1 MNTALVTGA
10 AVVAI
15 ALAAL
20 VYYNSLVRAR
30 TMVDEGWSG
39 VDVQLRRRQDLV
51 PNLVSTV
58 KGYAAHEVQTLEA
71 VTGARSA
78 AVAADDP
85 DEATQAENSLAAA
98 LGKLLAVAE
107 AYPDLKASDNFLK
120 LQAELADTEN
130 EIAAAR
136 AIYNG
141 NVRIFNSKV
150 QSFPGM
156 LVAKPFGF
164 TARAFFQA
172 EATERVAASVTI

>member
-1 MNTALVTGA
+1 MNTALVTSA
-10 AVVAI
+10 AVGII

-20 VYYNSLVRAR
+20 VFYNSLVRAR

-58 KGYAAHEVQTLEA
+58 KGYAAHEAQTLEA
-71 VTGARSA
+71 VTGARNAAIAATGPSSA
-78 AVAADDP
+78 
-85 DEATQAENSLAAA
+85 TKAENSLAASI
-98 LGKLLAVAE
+98 GQLLAVAE

-150 QSFPGM
+150 QAFPGM
-156 LVAKPFGF
+156 LIAKPFGF
-164 TARAFFQA
+164 TPRAFFQA
-172 EATERVAASVTI
+172 EATERVPAAVTI